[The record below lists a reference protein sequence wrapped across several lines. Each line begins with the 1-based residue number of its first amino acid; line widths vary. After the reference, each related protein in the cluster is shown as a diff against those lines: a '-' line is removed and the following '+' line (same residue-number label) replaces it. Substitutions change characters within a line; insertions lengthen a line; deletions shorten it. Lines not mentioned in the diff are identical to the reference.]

1 MNKKRKLLPQLHGWT
16 LTGMAALL
24 LGTQALAPAVTLAS
38 PSNTTPAT
46 VQTQATSSSSD
57 QIYNTYLSIVQTP
70 DRLSAS
76 WAYLKG
82 NISKVSSYQASLM
95 VLQLENALL
104 RNQTKLEQRFF
115 PDSVQKAISDV
126 YRLGDSFGNVRAKVK
141 DAKVKAL
148 LDQASAQGYKLE
160 TAEGMFYPV
169 INYSLFRQFD
179 SHVGEDVRAY
189 LAIMHE
195 ESKQAAV
202 KDAALVIGYQQLVRR
217 TLAMEQ
223 FVQKYPN
230 SNRAK
235 QVRERFELYR
245 DFTFMGTNN
254 TPLFDYETKQM
265 QNNAKTGYANVLQW
279 LSVEESSYLKSLAQF
294 MELAQKHQYKD
305 SDEIRQFVR
314 NLK

>member
-1 MNKKRKLLPQLHGWT
+1 MNRKRKLLPQLHGWT
-16 LTGMAALL
+16 ITGMAALL
-24 LGTQALAPAVTLAS
+24 LSSQALTPATTLAA
-38 PSNTTPAT
+38 PSNTPAT
-46 VQTQATSSSSD
+46 MQTQATSSSSD

-76 WAYLKG
+76 WAYLHA
-82 NISKVSSYQASLM
+82 NISKVSAYQASLM

-104 RNQTKLEQRFF
+104 RNHAKLEQRFF
-115 PDSVQKAISDV
+115 PESVQKAISDV
-126 YRLGDSFGNVRAKVK
+126 YRLGDSFGDVRVKVK

-179 SHVGEDVRAY
+179 SYVGEDVRTY

-265 QNNAKTGYANVLQW
+265 QPNAKTGYANILQW
-279 LSVEESSYLKSLAQF
+279 LSVPDSSYLKSLAQF
-294 MELAQKHQYKD
+294 MELAEKHQYKD